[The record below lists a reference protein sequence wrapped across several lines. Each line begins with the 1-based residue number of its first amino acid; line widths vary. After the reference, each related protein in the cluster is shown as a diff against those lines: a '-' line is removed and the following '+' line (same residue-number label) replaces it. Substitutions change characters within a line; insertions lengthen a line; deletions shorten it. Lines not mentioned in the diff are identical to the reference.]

1 MLYKCEADIGARGAG
16 ETRTAFV
23 GMALETATQAVTK
36 KTTMDTLYLTI
47 HMDIAKAVVAL
58 FGNCFDCVQDIC
70 TALHCSELILTAY
83 ISVLHA
89 NLNECVS
96 VELNC
101 RSCLD
106 GDLLVF
112 QKPPLNDKLFVTNML
127 NTARLVVVC
136 VTPFNWKKAESR
148 CWAL

>member
-1 MLYKCEADIGARGAG
+1 VLYKREADVGVRVPGK
-16 ETRTAFV
+16 TRTALV
-23 GMALETATQAVTK
+23 SMAIETATQIVAK

-58 FGNCFDCVQDIC
+58 FGNGFDRVQDIC
-70 TALHCSELILTAY
+70 TALDCSELILTAY
-83 ISVLHA
+83 ISVLHG

-106 GDLLVF
+106 GDLQVF
-112 QKPPLNDKLFVTNML
+112 QKPPLHDRLFVANIL
-127 NTARLVVVC
+127 NTARLVVVR
-136 VTPFNWKKAESR
+136 VTPFNWKMAESR
-148 CWAL
+148 CLAL